1 MGTPGDLVF
10 HDINVDDQGRSC
22 YHILCYK
29 GGFESI
35 IQLLNFERM
44 NLKKVLYDQLCRE
57 RQKYRMK
64 NMNIKDGKL
73 LSTIFHDADTVQR
86 HEEFSIRVVNL
97 LKKYSEALSG
107 RYRQILCQ

>member
-1 MGTPGDLVF
+1 
-10 HDINVDDQGRSC
+10 
-22 YHILCYK
+22 
-29 GGFESI
+29 
-35 IQLLNFERM
+35 M
-44 NLKKVLYDQLCRE
+44 NLKKVLFDQLSRE

-86 HEEFSIRVVNL
+86 HEEFSIRIFNL

-107 RYRQILCQ
+107 RYR